1 MELKRFVNI
10 LRFSQ
15 QIKLVEAFMLGG
27 LFLFADIVLTVWL
40 THRFHPFLIL
50 GLLFLTAF
58 CGFLFS
64 KIAYSF
70 VYKETRTAFRE
81 SGEIPYRQFDKTL
94 GTCVC
99 AFLMVMPGF
108 ITKIFAVFS
117 APSSAAFWISTLKS
131 CIIICGC
138 MRWRCK
144 LNSALKILSSVVAI
158 P

>member
-1 MELKRFVNI
+1 MELKRVVNI
-10 LRFSQ
+10 LRYPH

-27 LFLFADIVLTVWL
+27 LFLFADIILTVWL

-99 AFLMVMPGF
+99 AFLMVTPGF
-108 ITKIFAVFS
+108 ITFAVGLLCLQENLRRLLGTGVRLLLVLSLEELYNF
-117 APSSAAFWISTLKS
+117 
-131 CIIICGC
+131 
-138 MRWRCK
+138 MR
-144 LNSALKILSSVVAI
+144 LYEVVV
-158 P
+158 

>member
-1 MELKRFVNI
+1 MELKRVVNI
-10 LRFSQ
+10 LRYPH
-15 QIKLVEAFMLGG
+15 QIKLVEVFMLGG

-40 THRFHPFLIL
+40 TRLFHPFLIL

-99 AFLMVMPGF
+99 AFLMVTPGF
-108 ITKIFAVFS
+108 IFS
-117 APSSAAFWISTLKS
+117 MAAASIRWWFCSVALVCRVITSLWANRVSRSTYSAYFLASSLGYRS
-131 CIIICGC
+131 
-138 MRWRCK
+138 
-144 LNSALKILSSVVAI
+144 
-158 P
+158 

>member
-27 LFLFADIVLTVWL
+27 LFLFADIILTVWL

-99 AFLMVMPGF
+99 AFLMVTPGF
-108 ITKIFAVFS
+108 ITFAVGLLCLQENLRRLLGTAVRHLLDFS
-117 APSSAAFWISTLKS
+117 LEELYNY
-131 CIIICGC
+131 
-138 MRWRCK
+138 MR
-144 LNSALKILSSVVAI
+144 LYEVEV
-158 P
+158 

>member
-1 MELKRFVNI
+1 MELKRVVNI
-10 LRFSQ
+10 LRYPH
-15 QIKLVEAFMLGG
+15 QIKLVEVFMLGG

-40 THRFHPFLIL
+40 TRLFHPFLIL

-99 AFLMVMPGF
+99 AFLMVTPGF
-108 ITKIFAVFS
+108 ITFAVGLLCLQENLRRLLGTAVRHLLDFS
-117 APSSAAFWISTLKS
+117 LEELYNY
-131 CIIICGC
+131 
-138 MRWRCK
+138 MR
-144 LNSALKILSSVVAI
+144 LYEVEV
-158 P
+158 

>member
-1 MELKRFVNI
+1 MELKRVVNI
-10 LRFSQ
+10 LRYPH
-15 QIKLVEAFMLGG
+15 QIKLVEVFMLGG

-40 THRFHPFLIL
+40 TRLFHPFLIL

-99 AFLMVMPGF
+99 AFLMVTPGF
-108 ITKIFAVFS
+108 ITFAVGLLCLQENLRRLLGTAVRRLLDFN
-117 APSSAAFWISTLKS
+117 LEELYNY
-131 CIIICGC
+131 
-138 MRWRCK
+138 MR
-144 LNSALKILSSVVAI
+144 LYDVEV
-158 P
+158 

>member
-1 MELKRFVNI
+1 MELKRVVNI
-10 LRFSQ
+10 LRYPH
-15 QIKLVEAFMLGG
+15 QIKLVEVFMLGG

-40 THRFHPFLIL
+40 TRLFHPFLIL

-99 AFLMVMPGF
+99 AFLMVTPGF
-108 ITKIFAVFS
+108 ITFAVGLLCLQENLRRLLGT
-117 APSSAAFWISTLKS
+117 AVRRLLDLNLEELYNY
-131 CIIICGC
+131 
-138 MRWRCK
+138 MR
-144 LNSALKILSSVVAI
+144 LYEVEV
-158 P
+158 

>member
-1 MELKRFVNI
+1 MELKRVVNI
-10 LRFSQ
+10 LRYPH
-15 QIKLVEAFMLGG
+15 QIKLVEVFMLGG

-40 THRFHPFLIL
+40 TRLFHPFLIL

-99 AFLMVMPGF
+99 AFLMVTPGF
-108 ITKIFAVFS
+108 ITFAVGLLCLQENLRRLLGTAVRHLLDFN
-117 APSSAAFWISTLKS
+117 LEELYNY
-131 CIIICGC
+131 
-138 MRWRCK
+138 MR
-144 LNSALKILSSVVAI
+144 LYEVEV
-158 P
+158 